1 MSEDFAEKFCLQ
13 FKIPPAKFRDALLSR
28 TLYPTARLL
37 RPILTLLNHDYFAAD
52 LSYIDGVGRI
62 RRLREL
68 ANESYEFNQ
77 HPDNRGLLRSTLR
90 LRVSVGRMHDLVHS
104 VMNDVIAP

>member
-1 MSEDFAEKFCLQ
+1 MTDDFAEKFCRQYKL
-13 FKIPPAKFRDALLSR
+13 PPTEFRAALLSR

-37 RPILTLLNHDYFAAD
+37 RPLLTLLNHDYFAAD

-77 HPDNRGLLRSTLR
+77 HPGNRSFLRSTLR
-90 LRVSVGRMHDLVHS
+90 LRVSVGRMHDLVHAF
-104 VMNDVIAP
+104 MNDVIAP